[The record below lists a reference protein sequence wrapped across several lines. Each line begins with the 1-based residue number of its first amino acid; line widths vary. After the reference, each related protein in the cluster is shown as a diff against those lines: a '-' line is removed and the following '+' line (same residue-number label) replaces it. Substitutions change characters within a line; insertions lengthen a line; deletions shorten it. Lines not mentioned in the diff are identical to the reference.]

1 MSDSMLSWN
10 ARKLLALGLAAALL
24 ALGALFA
31 LTVSSTVNAEDVA
44 EKKISEEVREWP
56 DKQPLTTLT
65 IEGAASRSVQRDGTL
80 ARFSITVLDKSV
92 REAVSTGNSALV
104 DVRTALQMGCNDDD
118 PEQLCV
124 PNDQLQTTAIRIN
137 EQFDWTEQGR
147 VSLGFEYRNSLVARI
162 DGVDKAGLLIDT
174 ILNAGGDH
182 VRFDGL
188 DFTASGRAEAERLA
202 LLDAIDD
209 AVATA
214 NSIAEHMRYE
224 IVRVVELNPVGNLTA
239 ARATLESEEAA
250 MADGSFEPTPVFGGT
265 ESVTARVQIV
275 FELRPLPEVEESS
288 DSDSTDDSDSS

>member
-92 REAVSTGNSALV
+92 REAVSTGNSALI

-118 PEQLCV
+118 TEQLCV

-214 NSIAEHMRYE
+214 NSIAEHMDYE

-265 ESVTARVQIV
+265 ESVTARIQIV
-275 FELRPLPEVEESS
+275 FELRPLPQVEETESGA
-288 DSDSTDDSDSS
+288 DDG

>member
-1 MSDSMLSWN
+1 MINSMLSWN
-10 ARKLLALGLAAALL
+10 ARKLLTLGLAAALL
-24 ALGALFA
+24 ASGALFA
-31 LTVSSTVNAEDVA
+31 LTVSSTVGAEEAV

-80 ARFSITVLDKSV
+80 ARFSITVLDQSV
-92 REAVSTGNSALV
+92 RAAVSTGNSALV
-104 DVRTALQMGCNDDD
+104 DVRTALQMGCNDDNT
-118 PEQLCV
+118 EQLCV
-124 PNDQLQTTAIRIN
+124 PNDQLQTTAIRIS

-147 VSLGFEYRNSLVARI
+147 VSLGFEYRNSMLARI
-162 DGVDKAGLLIDT
+162 DGVEQAGLLIDT

-214 NSIAEHMRYE
+214 NSIADHMRYE
-224 IVRVVELNPVGNLTA
+224 IVRVVELNPIGNLTA

-250 MADGSFEPTPVFGGT
+250 MADDSFVPTPVFGGS

-275 FELRPLPEVEESS
+275 FELRPLPEVEETESGA
-288 DSDSTDDSDSS
+288 DEG

>member
-1 MSDSMLSWN
+1 MSDSTLSWN

-24 ALGALFA
+24 ALAALFT
-31 LTVSSTVNAEDVA
+31 LTLTTTVGAEEAAD
-44 EKKISEEVREWP
+44 KKVSEEVKDWP
-56 DKQPLTTLT
+56 DKQPLTMLT

-80 ARFSITVLDKSV
+80 ARFSISVLDQSV
-92 REAVSTGNSALV
+92 RAAVSTGNSALV

-118 PEQLCV
+118 PEQICA
-124 PNDQLQTTAIRIN
+124 PNDQLQTTAIRIS

-162 DGVDKAGLLIDT
+162 DGTDQAGLLIDT

-250 MADGSFEPTPVFGGT
+250 MADDSFEPTPVFGGS
-265 ESVTARVQIV
+265 ESVTARIQIV
-275 FELRPLPEVEESS
+275 FELRPLPAVEE
-288 DSDSTDDSDSS
+288 TDDDSEGS

>member
-44 EKKISEEVREWP
+44 EKKVSEEVSAWP

-80 ARFSITVLDKSV
+80 ARFSITVLDESV
-92 REAVSTGNSALV
+92 REAVSTGNAALV

-124 PNDQLQTTAIRIN
+124 PKDQLQTTAIRIN

-224 IVRVVELNPVGNLTA
+224 IVRVVELKPVGNLTA

-250 MADGSFEPTPVFGGT
+250 MADDSFVPTPVFGGS

-275 FELRPLPEVEESS
+275 FELRPLPQVEET
-288 DSDSTDDSDSS
+288 DSGADDG

>member
-10 ARKLLALGLAAALL
+10 ARKLLALGLAAALV

-31 LTVSSTVNAEDVA
+31 LTVTSTVGAEETA
-44 EKKISEEVREWP
+44 EKKISEEVKEWP

-80 ARFSITVLDKSV
+80 ARFSITVLDRSV
-92 REAVSTGNSALV
+92 RAAVSTGNSALV
-104 DVRTALQMGCNDDD
+104 DVRTALQMGCDDD
-118 PEQLCV
+118 DTEQLCV
-124 PNDQLQTTAIRIN
+124 PSDQLQTTAIRIS

-147 VSLGFEYRNSLVARI
+147 VSLGFEYRNSMLARI
-162 DGVDKAGLLIDT
+162 DGVEHAGLLIDT

-214 NSIAEHMRYE
+214 NSIADHMRYE
-224 IVRVVELNPVGNLTA
+224 IVRVVELNPIGNLTA

-250 MADGSFEPTPVFGGT
+250 MADDSFVPTPVFGGS

-275 FELRPLPEVEESS
+275 FELRPLPEVEETEGGA
-288 DSDSTDDSDSS
+288 DEG